1 MVGRLVQKE
10 YVSFFIHQLAKA
22 NLGLLPAA
30 EYPDLTFNVLGG
42 KSAFCKCGAHFV
54 LGVGWK
60 FGPDLINTGGF
71 IVALYFLLKITDLKI
86 IS

>member
-1 MVGRLVQKE
+1 MVGRLIQKK
-10 YVSFFIHQLAKA
+10 YVGLFVYQLAQA
-22 NLGLLPAA
+22 HLGLLTAA

-60 FGPDLINTGGF
+60 FCPDLINTGGF